1 MKIRLAFI
9 IALFTFFIA
18 LFTGGRPW
26 KSHRNKYFILLLVCA
41 AISLPFSISF
51 ETSTAYTTMLLKTI
65 VLYFAI
71 LMVVRTKEQLKLLV
85 YIILAF
91 GFIIS
96 AATLILSK
104 FQIYT
109 PGIANPYRLAS
120 FFGGI
125 GDAPNQFG
133 AMMVGL
139 LPLPLAYL
147 KNKSPWWE
155 KTFLILVALS
165 FMLCITRTRSRGAFV
180 GFVIV
185 LAIIAWEH
193 RKRLG
198 VLVLL
203 GCLAL
208 FTYTHTHYGYWE
220 RVSTLK
226 SSEETMKE
234 GEGSRVMQMK
244 LSLEIMK
251 LRPLT
256 GVGLGNFVNAK
267 ILLLG
272 MNPEYKAT
280 THVAHNSYL
289 EVGAEIGILGMI
301 LFSYLVVRSI
311 LDCRNIEKSFSGNE
325 EYKSYYFLS
334 RGIWVGLV
342 GIAVTFFFLSEQYNS
357 MLYQWFAIITILEGI
372 VREKQAIRN
381 AP

>member
-1 MKIRLAFI
+1 
-9 IALFTFFIA
+9 
-18 LFTGGRPW
+18 
-26 KSHRNKYFILLLVCA
+26 
-41 AISLPFSISF
+41 
-51 ETSTAYTTMLLKTI
+51 MLLKTI

-91 GFIIS
+91 GFITS

-109 PGIANPYRLAS
+109 PGIANPYRLSS

-125 GDAPNQFG
+125 GDAPNMFG

-147 KNKSPWWE
+147 KNKSPWWK

-180 GFVIV
+180 GLVIV
-185 LAIIAWEH
+185 LAIIGWEH
-193 RKRLG
+193 RRRLG
-198 VLVLL
+198 ALVLMGL
-203 GCLAL
+203 LAL
-208 FTYTHTHYGYWE
+208 FTYTHTHYAYWE
-220 RVSTLK
+220 RVDTLK
-226 SSEETMKE
+226 SSETTMRE
-234 GEGSRVMQMK
+234 GEGGRVMQMK
-244 LSLEIMK
+244 FAMEIMK

-267 ILLLG
+267 VMLLS
-272 MNPEYKAT
+272 MNPEYKVT
-280 THVAHNSYL
+280 TQVAHNSYL
-289 EVGAEIGILGMI
+289 ELGAEIGILGMI

-342 GIAVTFFFLSEQYNS
+342 AIAVTFFFLSEQYNS

-372 VREKQAIRN
+372 AREKQAIQV
-381 AP
+381 AH